1 MFGFLAT
8 FYGLMIY
15 YLLPKSLITLN
26 LGLLLTIFFT
36 ILMGLLVGLILLSYS
51 FQYIL
56 EQIVAYVTFFW
67 LNKVDF
73 ILTLKNLSSHR
84 FKNRRSSILYAL
96 SVSFVIFV
104 SVGLQIQ
111 LQTIYNEVLKRRG
124 CYIEVKG
131 FIDKP

>member
-51 FQYIL
+51 FQYI
-56 EQIVAYVTFFW
+56 F
-67 LNKVDF
+67 
-73 ILTLKNLSSHR
+73 
-84 FKNRRSSILYAL
+84 
-96 SVSFVIFV
+96 
-104 SVGLQIQ
+104 
-111 LQTIYNEVLKRRG
+111 
-124 CYIEVKG
+124 
-131 FIDKP
+131 